1 MEAQGNRVLHT
12 ERGWLVQWEV
22 TGNMKGKGAYAQA
35 NRVHVQMRYT
45 CVNMHAYGK
54 IHQLGSRVMLG

>member
-1 MEAQGNRVLHT
+1 
-12 ERGWLVQWEV
+12 
-22 TGNMKGKGAYAQA
+22 MKGKGAYAQA